1 MIWYT
6 RDERSRYLLM
16 GLLFLVL
23 AVGFVALS
31 VGIYRK
37 VFTPVDLVTLRVER
51 TGTQLNTGADVKVR
65 GVRVG
70 SVRSVAADQA
80 GASITLALDPDQVAL
95 VPSNVSARVLPKTLF
110 GERYVELRL
119 PDAPAAPIA
128 AGDVIP
134 EDRSQ
139 TAIEAQQVL
148 DHLLPLLTAVHPAQ
162 LSTTL
167 SALSQALHG
176 RGAQLGTT
184 LVGLDSY
191 LKGFNPAVPD
201 LIKVLD
207 DLTPVADTYARAAPD
222 LFGGLADLTTTT
234 RTFEDKRDQ
243 LRRVFLGVSS
253 VSDDLHD
260 YLDDNGDDLVDLS
273 GAARPAL
280 EVLAHYSPEFPCFFR
295 QMVGGIPRAEA
306 TFGKGSAHPEQ
317 VKVLLEITANRGKY
331 LPGVDTPRY
340 EDNRGPR
347 CYDQTPVF
355 PQYAPGGA
363 LEDGSRKPAAPADY
377 PDPLSGLL
385 PLDDPANKGREV
397 GPGDG
402 SQGDALL
409 MVPMIGDRPG
419 VPSSRAPAPPATPL
433 EGPR

>member
-6 RDERSRYLLM
+6 REERPRYLLL

-23 AVGFVALS
+23 AVGFVGLTI
-31 VGIYRK
+31 GIYRK

-70 SVRSVAADQA
+70 SVRSVAADQN
-80 GASITLALDPDQVAL
+80 GASITLALDPDEVAL
-95 VPSNVSARVLPKTLF
+95 VPANVTARVLPKTLF
-110 GERYVELRL
+110 GERYVDLRL
-119 PDAPAAPIA
+119 PSGAPAAPIA

-134 EDRSQ
+134 QDRSE

-162 LSTTL
+162 VATTL

-184 LVGLDSY
+184 LVGLDNY

-201 LIKVLD
+201 LVKVFD
-207 DLTPVADTYARAAPD
+207 DLPPVADTYARAAPD

-243 LRRVFLGVSS
+243 LHRLFVGVGSA
-253 VSDDLHD
+253 SDDLHD
-260 YLDDNGDDLVDLS
+260 YLDDHGGDLVDLS
-273 GAARPAL
+273 GSARPAL
-280 EVLAHYSPEFPCFFR
+280 QLLARYSPELPCFFR

-306 TFGKGSAHPEQ
+306 TFGKGSPHPEQ
-317 VKVLLEITANRGKY
+317 VKVLIEITANRGKY

-347 CYDQTPVF
+347 CYNQTPVF
-355 PQYAPGGA
+355 AQYAPGGP
-363 LEDGSRKPAAPADY
+363 LEDGSRKPVAPANW

-385 PLDDPANKGREV
+385 PLDDPANHGREV
-397 GPGDG
+397 GPGDDT
-402 SQGDALL
+402 QGDALL
-409 MVPMIGDRPG
+409 MVPMLGDRPG
-419 VPSSRAPAPPATPL
+419 VASSEGPHPATPL
-433 EGPR
+433 EGTR

>member
-1 MIWYT
+1 MTWYT
-6 RDERSRYLLM
+6 REERPRYLLL

-23 AVGFVALS
+23 AVGFVGLTI
-31 VGIYRK
+31 GIYRK

-51 TGTQLNTGADVKVR
+51 TGTQLNLGADVKVR

-70 SVRSVAADQA
+70 SVRSVAADA
-80 GASITLALDPDQVAL
+80 DGASIILALDPGSVAL
-95 VPSNVSARVLPKTLF
+95 VPANVSARVLPKTLF
-110 GERYVELRL
+110 GERYVDLRL
-119 PDAPAAPIA
+119 PSAPAAPIA
-128 AGDVIP
+128 NGAVIGQ
-134 EDRSQ
+134 DRSE

-162 LSTTL
+162 VATTL

-176 RGAQLGTT
+176 RGAELGTT
-184 LVGLDSY
+184 LVGLDNY

-201 LIKVLD
+201 LVKVFD
-207 DLTPVADTYARAAPD
+207 DLTPVADTYAKAAPD

-234 RTFEDKRDQ
+234 RTFEDKQDQ
-243 LRRVFLGVSS
+243 LRRLFVGVRS

-260 YLDDNGDDLVDLS
+260 YLDDNGDNLVDLS
-273 GAARPAL
+273 RSARPAL
-280 EVLAHYSPEFPCFFR
+280 RVLARYSPEFPCFFR
-295 QMVGGIPRAEA
+295 QMVDGIPRAEA
-306 TFGKGSAHPEQ
+306 TFGKGSPHPEQ
-317 VKVLLEITANRGKY
+317 VKVLIEITANRGKY

-355 PQYAPGGA
+355 PQYPPGGP
-363 LEDGSRKPAAPADY
+363 LEDGSRKPVAPADY

-385 PLDDPANKGREV
+385 PLDDPANRGREV

-402 SQGDALL
+402 TQGDALL
-409 MVPMIGDRPG
+409 MVPLVGDRPG
-419 VPSSRAPAPPATPL
+419 VATGEAHPATPL

>member
-6 RDERSRYLLM
+6 RAERPRYLLM

-51 TGTQLNTGADVKVR
+51 TGTQLNPGADVKVR

-70 SVRSVAADQA
+70 SVRSVAADA
-80 GASITLALDPDQVAL
+80 DGASITLALDPDSVAL
-95 VPSNVSARVLPKTLF
+95 VPANVSARVLPKTLF
-110 GERYVELRL
+110 GERYVDLRL
-119 PDAPAAPIA
+119 PRVPAAPIA
-128 AGDVIP
+128 TGDVIP
-134 EDRSQ
+134 RDRSE

-176 RGAQLGTT
+176 RGTQLGTT

-207 DLTPVADTYARAAPD
+207 DLPPVADTYAKAAPD

-234 RTFEDKRDQ
+234 RTFEDRRDQ

-273 GAARPAL
+273 SAARPAL
-280 EVLAHYSPEFPCFFR
+280 QLLAHYAPELPCFFR
-295 QMVGGIPRAEA
+295 QVVGGIPRAEA

-317 VKVLLEITANRGKY
+317 VKVQIEITANRGRY

-340 EDNRGPR
+340 QDNRGPR

-355 PQYAPGGA
+355 PQYAPGGP
-363 LEDGSRKPAAPADY
+363 LRDGSRKPVAPSDR

-385 PLDDPANKGREV
+385 PLDDPANRGREV

-402 SQGDALL
+402 TQGDALL

-419 VPSSRAPAPPATPL
+419 VASSGAPAPRATPL

>member
-1 MIWYT
+1 MIWYS
-6 RDERSRYLLM
+6 REERPRYLLL

-23 AVGFVALS
+23 AVGFVGLTI
-31 VGIYRK
+31 GIYRK

-51 TGTQLNTGADVKVR
+51 TGTQLNLGADVKVR

-70 SVRSVAADQA
+70 SVRSVAADA
-80 GASITLALDPDQVAL
+80 DGASIILALDPSSVAL
-95 VPSNVSARVLPKTLF
+95 VPANVSARVLPKTLF
-110 GERYVELRL
+110 GERYVDLRL
-119 PDAPAAPIA
+119 PRAPAAPIA
-128 AGDVIP
+128 DGAVIGQ
-134 EDRSQ
+134 DRSE

-162 LSTTL
+162 VATTL

-176 RGAQLGTT
+176 RGAELGTT
-184 LVGLDSY
+184 LVGLDNY

-201 LIKVLD
+201 LVKVFD
-207 DLTPVADTYARAAPD
+207 DLTPVADTYTKAAPD

-234 RTFEDKRDQ
+234 RTFEDKQDQ
-243 LRRVFLGVSS
+243 LRRLFVGVHS

-260 YLDDNGDDLVDLS
+260 YLDDNGDNLVDLS
-273 GAARPAL
+273 RSARPAL
-280 EVLAHYSPEFPCFFR
+280 QVLAHYSPEFPCFFR

-306 TFGKGSAHPEQ
+306 TFGKGSPHPEQ
-317 VKVLLEITANRGKY
+317 VKVLIEITANRGKY

-340 EDNRGPR
+340 GDNRGPR

-355 PQYAPGGA
+355 PQYPPGGP
-363 LEDGSRKPAAPADY
+363 LEDGSRKPVAPADY

-385 PLDDPANKGREV
+385 PLDDPANRGREV
-397 GPGDG
+397 GPGDPA
-402 SQGDALL
+402 QGDALL
-409 MVPMIGDRPG
+409 MVPLVGDRPG
-419 VPSSRAPAPPATPL
+419 VASNQPHPATPL

>member
-1 MIWYT
+1 VIWYT
-6 RDERSRYLLM
+6 RAERPRYLLM

-51 TGTQLNTGADVKVR
+51 TGTQLNPGADVKVR

-70 SVRSVAADQA
+70 SVRSVAADA
-80 GASITLALDPDQVAL
+80 EGASITLALDPDEVAL
-95 VPSNVSARVLPKTLF
+95 VPANVSARVLPKTLF
-110 GERYVELRL
+110 GERYVDLRL
-119 PDAPAAPIA
+119 PSAPAAPIA

-134 EDRSQ
+134 QDRSE

-162 LSTTL
+162 VATTL

-176 RGAQLGTT
+176 RGTQLGTT
-184 LVGLDSY
+184 LVGLDNY

-201 LIKVLD
+201 LIKVLG
-207 DLTPVADTYARAAPD
+207 DLPPVADTYARAAPD

-243 LRRVFLGVSS
+243 LRRVFLGVGSA
-253 VSDDLHD
+253 SDDLHD
-260 YLDDNGDDLVDLS
+260 YLDDHGDDLVDLARS
-273 GAARPAL
+273 ARPAL
-280 EVLAHYSPEFPCFFR
+280 QVLAHYAPELPCFFR
-295 QMVGGIPRAEA
+295 QVVGGIPRAEA

-317 VKVLLEITANRGKY
+317 VKVLLEIAANRGRY

-355 PQYAPGGA
+355 PQYPPGGP
-363 LEDGSRKPAAPADY
+363 LRDGSRKPVAPADLA
-377 PDPLSGLL
+377 DPLSGLL
-385 PLDDPANKGREV
+385 PLDDPANRGREV

-402 SQGDALL
+402 SKGDALL

-419 VPSSRAPAPPATPL
+419 VPTEQPHPATPL